1 MRKLFTRM
9 VSDKL
14 NAMVDL
20 KITSIVLDVEQPMI
34 LKLCWKR
41 GPQTDVTP
49 SFEVTKHANTYEVNF
64 QFSRQSH
71 FYRDKHG

>member
-14 NAMVDL
+14 NAIVDL

-34 LKLCWKR
+34 LKLSWKR
-41 GPQTDVTP
+41 GPQTDVTQ
-49 SFEVTKHANTYEVNF
+49 SFEVTKHANTYELN
-64 QFSRQSH
+64 
-71 FYRDKHG
+71 Y